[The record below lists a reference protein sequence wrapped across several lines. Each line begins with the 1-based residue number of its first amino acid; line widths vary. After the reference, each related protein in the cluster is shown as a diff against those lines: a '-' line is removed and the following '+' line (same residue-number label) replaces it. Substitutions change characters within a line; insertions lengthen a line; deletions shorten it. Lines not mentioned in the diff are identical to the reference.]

1 MRLAAAVRTGS
12 KTMNAINRGNRVWII
27 RENDVEK
34 GTITSSYGDSC
45 GVMYRVRWGKKDA
58 AWSGIATVSCK
69 DVFRE
74 EATACGELAD
84 RLTKLACELR
94 SRACESLGLSV
105 ACPEQQLC
113 RHGVEG

>member
-1 MRLAAAVRTGS
+1 
-12 KTMNAINRGNRVWII
+12 MNAINRGNRVWII
-27 RENDVEK
+27 RGNDVEK

-58 AWSGIATVSCK
+58 AWSGIATVSHK

-113 RHGVEG
+113 RHGVDN